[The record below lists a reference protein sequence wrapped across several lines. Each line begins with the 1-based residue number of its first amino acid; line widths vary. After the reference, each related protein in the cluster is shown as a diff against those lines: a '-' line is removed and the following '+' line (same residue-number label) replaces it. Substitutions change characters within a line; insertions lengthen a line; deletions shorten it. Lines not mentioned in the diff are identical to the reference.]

1 MHIFSIMHFL
11 EKETEADTCM
21 YESATGVVCKRGIF
35 YGFLHF
41 YFGLLELHIGG
52 DVQCGFGAYSVA
64 VTEVHPRIQTAEV
77 FLAQCHTISQSD
89 TCYRAVLLL
98 QKGNTYRQLNRQK
111 GIALPTHKLTNI
123 PDATAQENTLAEHIM
138 RADQQVCAE
147 MPADS
152 VCRNECSTACQFQK
166 DGDFFGGSNGR
177 NGVCLGLIENRNLVG
192 YRQHIRTR
200 ILETRTGSVFEDND
214 FFVLKDNR
222 SLHLRTGTQRQ
233 DLCLCADYT

>member
-111 GIALPTHKLTNI
+111 YPMPPPKKIRLPSISCEPTNRFA
-123 PDATAQENTLAEHIM
+123 PKCPPTVSAGMNVAP
-138 RADQQVCAE
+138 
-147 MPADS
+147 PAS
-152 VCRNECSTACQFQK
+152 SK
-166 DGDFFGGSNGR
+166 
-177 NGVCLGLIENRNLVG
+177 
-192 YRQHIRTR
+192 RTETF
-200 ILETRTGSVFEDND
+200 LEEVTEETVSAWG
-214 FFVLKDNR
+214 
-222 SLHLRTGTQRQ
+222 
-233 DLCLCADYT
+233 